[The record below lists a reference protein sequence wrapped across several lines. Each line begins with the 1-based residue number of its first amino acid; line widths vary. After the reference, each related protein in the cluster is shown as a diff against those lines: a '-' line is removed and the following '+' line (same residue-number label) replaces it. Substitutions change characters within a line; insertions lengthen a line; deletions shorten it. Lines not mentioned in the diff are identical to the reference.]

1 MYRHMCG
8 INPLEAA
15 PGFRRFKL
23 APQPSQRL
31 EYAKASLDSAAGRI
45 ESGWQYMER
54 GIRYSFAVPFNTEAE
69 LELEAPLLLGV
80 TINSRPL
87 EESWVQY
94 TYRSGKLIAYLP
106 AGRYEIFCPQED

>member
-1 MYRHMCG
+1 MDVPPHG
-8 INPLEAA
+8 INPLEKA
-15 PGFRRFKL
+15 PGLGIQTCAAAQKVGVRQSVARFGGRADRR
-23 APQPSQRL
+23 
-31 EYAKASLDSAAGRI
+31 
-45 ESGWQYMER
+45 WQYMER